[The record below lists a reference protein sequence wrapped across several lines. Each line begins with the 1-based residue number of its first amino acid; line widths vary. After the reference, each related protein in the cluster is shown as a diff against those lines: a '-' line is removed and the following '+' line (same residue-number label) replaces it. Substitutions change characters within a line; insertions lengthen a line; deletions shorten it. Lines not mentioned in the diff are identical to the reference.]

1 METYRPAAPPA
12 WKKFFGNPL
21 VQLSLLAVVAGGV
34 SITLYQKGQ
43 QSLERRV
50 SYLKST
56 VQINQGAQNLPPA
69 EVSELEELPTATDQA
84 SQKPDSDASDGTIT
98 ATKVTAAGSPT
109 ADKSDTAALSAAAT
123 PGKEGRAVAKTT
135 GPRLVVYYAEVGRG
149 TLNRI
154 VNDSRSTGQ
163 YMNFNDYSAGIL
175 PNISRSI
182 TSPQILILHKEERTV
197 DNSKTLQWSYG
208 LKDRRDPSVEIGLTT
223 FFEINEME
231 GNNLRGNMEIQR
243 TWREMGSSGGFE
255 IQRKSF
261 PAIFEIGNDSGF
273 FMAGVMPTQSNLEN
287 EQELTAIDIF
297 KILRSPRFRDGNSE
311 FVIFVEFA
319 KGN

>member
-21 VQLSLLAVVAGGV
+21 VQLSLLALVAGGV

-50 SYLKST
+50 SYLKSP
-56 VQINQGAQNLPPA
+56 VQINQVSQNLPPA
-69 EVSELEELPTATDQA
+69 EVSELEELPSASDQA
-84 SQKPDSDASDGTIT
+84 SQNPDTDASDGTIT
-98 ATKVTAAGSPT
+98 ATKVTAAAPAGKP
-109 ADKSDTAALSAAAT
+109 DTAALDGGAV
-123 PGKEGRAVAKTT
+123 KDGRAVARTS

-175 PNISRSI
+175 PNLSRALS
-182 TSPQILILHKEERTV
+182 SPQILILHKEERTV
-197 DNSKTLQWSYG
+197 DNAKTLQWSYG
-208 LKDRRDPSVEIGLTT
+208 LKDRRDPNVEIGLTT

-243 TWREMGSSGGFE
+243 TWREMNPSGGFE

-287 EQELTAIDIF
+287 EQELTTIDIY
-297 KILRSPRFRDGNSE
+297 KILRSPRFREGNSE